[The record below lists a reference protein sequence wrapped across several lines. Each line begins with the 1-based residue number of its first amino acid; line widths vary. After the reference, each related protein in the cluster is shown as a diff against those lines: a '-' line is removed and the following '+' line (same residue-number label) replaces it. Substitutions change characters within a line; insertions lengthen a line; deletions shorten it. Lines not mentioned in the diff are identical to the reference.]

1 MLMAVSRADFGKK
14 QPFSPPAERG
24 HGPTRRCVHTSP
36 VSGRMACASHWLK
49 STFPCMPSRIVSTCG
64 TRPRAH
70 AQERE
75 HARLQPTFAAPPCPP
90 LVLFVA
96 WRRPRPPGPR
106 PGPAYARSRLV
117 LSAWLSSPCVLASVR
132 VEAPASL
139 LAACAVSVP
148 AIPPHCTAQTRAS
161 RSSLARVIFE

>member
-49 STFPCMPSRIVSTCG
+49 SAFPCMPSRILSTCG

-106 PGPAYARSRLV
+106 PGPAYARSMSSCPLGVALVPLCARVGTCRSARLV
-117 LSAWLSSPCVLASVR
+117 VGGVR
-132 VEAPASL
+132 GVRSRL
-139 LAACAVSVP
+139 
-148 AIPPHCTAQTRAS
+148 PPHCTAQTR
-161 RSSLARVIFE
+161 SSCPSSARL